1 MYIHAYAC
9 ICTCMYIVHTYIM
22 YGVSTYIM
30 YGVSTYIMYGV
41 STFIMYGVSTY
52 IMYGVSVLPSNPCP
66 GLILVHDLTN
76 RKTHSHLTKW
86 LTEFHNSSKGQRSAG
101 KTSTRS
107 SISHSEPFRYC
118 TVCLSHLVMPHPL
131 TSPCDVTL
139 CDLSTHV
146 TRPVHTCH
154 MPACHVHTCH
164 MPCPHAMSTHVT
176 CPVHTC
182 HMPCP
187 HMSHAMSIHITCP
200 IHICHMPCHM
210 PCSHLS
216 HAMSHALST
225 HVTHTHPGLYCSNV
239 EYDPEQ
245 FVDQEVPLL
254 LVGTK
259 QVSQLGAWGSGLG
272 DSPPPLSTH
281 THLRILPSLGI
292 DSSPTNYFDL
302 VLFTPSY

>member
-1 MYIHAYAC
+1 MYAYAHA
-9 ICTCMYIVHTYIM
+9 CTSYVH
-22 YGVSTYIM
+22 
-30 YGVSTYIMYGV
+30 
-41 STFIMYGVSTY
+41 TY

-118 TVCLSHLVMPHPL
+118 TVCLFHLVMPHPL

-154 MPACHVHTCH
+154 TPCPHMSHALSTHVTRPVHTCH
-164 MPCPHAMSTHVT
+164 TPCPHMSHALSTHVTCRHAMSTHVT
-176 CPVHTC
+176 CPVRMPCPHMSHALSTCHVHTC

-187 HMSHAMSIHITCP
+187 HMSHALSTHVTCHVHTCHMPCPHISHALSTFVICHVTCP
-200 IHICHMPCHM
+200 VHICHMPCHM
-210 PCSHLS
+210 PCPH
-216 HAMSHALST
+216 MSHA
-225 HVTHTHPGLYCSNV
+225 HA
-239 EYDPEQ
+239 
-245 FVDQEVPLL
+245 
-254 LVGTK
+254 LVSI
-259 QVSQLGAWGSGLG
+259 VAMWNM
-272 DSPPPLSTH
+272 
-281 THLRILPSLGI
+281 ILNSLWI
-292 DSSPTNYFDL
+292 KKFL
-302 VLFTPSY
+302 CC